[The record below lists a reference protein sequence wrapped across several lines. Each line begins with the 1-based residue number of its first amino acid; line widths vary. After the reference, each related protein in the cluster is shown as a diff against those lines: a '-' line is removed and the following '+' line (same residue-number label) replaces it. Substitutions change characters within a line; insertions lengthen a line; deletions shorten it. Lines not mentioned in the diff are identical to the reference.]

1 MTPATRQQ
9 LGLNPLPPHQA
20 ARVQAQH
27 AALRAGQGARWPA
40 GMHHLVKPTATPAS
54 PATEPPLSIAETD
67 ILARGINRIN
77 TQRQRRID
85 AGIGVLV
92 AIALG
97 VAGGLML
104 ASFLTPCEAGH
115 LCAVAAMPLRSP
127 WHRRLHMAWRAA
139 YLRQLIRSAE
149 RTLAGHEVDLV
160 AARAE
165 VLTLPMQIRV
175 DQAHIDVLRVQL
187 ADCECTRVRLGG
199 H

>member
-1 MTPATRQQ
+1 MTPTTRAR

-27 AALRAGQGARWPA
+27 AALCAGQGARWPA
-40 GMHHLVKPTATPAS
+40 GMHHLAAPHLAQAAQPA
-54 PATEPPLSIAETD
+54 PVTEPPLTIAETD
-67 ILARGINRIN
+67 DLARGINRIN

-85 AGIGVLV
+85 AGVNLLV
-92 AIALG
+92 ALILG

-104 ASFLTPCEAGH
+104 VSLLTPCEAGH
-115 LCAVAAMPLRSP
+115 LCTLAAVPLRPS
-127 WHRRLHMAWRAA
+127 WHRRLQTALRAA
-139 YLRQLIRSAE
+139 YLRTLIRAAE
-149 RTLAGHEVDLV
+149 HDLAGHEVDLV

-187 ADCECTRVRLGG
+187 LDCETGR
-199 H
+199 